1 MTQLNHTIGSLLSS
15 NGTKKQIRLFQE
27 NSRGS
32 DDGLAEINDPV
43 ESLLNKLAN
52 DFPVRRI
59 TWFGHVGN

>member
-15 NGTKKQIRLFQE
+15 NGAKKQIRLLQE

-43 ESLLNKLAN
+43 ESLLNKVAN